1 MKFGDDIDVIE
12 SLRECIDTSTF
23 LTTIENVNK
32 GIFYKKKLRLLTD
45 SEIKILDNNG
55 NIATDWKE
63 IFVSE
68 KFKPEPIIGC
78 TFLGKAVI
86 GCLEGEVNI
95 NGIPHPSGL
104 INSTFYNVQ
113 IDDGVLVKN
122 VMTIASITIMNGAS
136 IVNCHTVSHGED
148 NHFGIGKELSL
159 AIENGGRELKIFPEI
174 NIDVARIICSRRN
187 DKKLLADYET
197 LVGEYRDKSESPW
210 SIVMQNAKIWNCA
223 KVINFFLGEGAILDN
238 VCCVKNSVII
248 SSDEEPATIEDGAYV
263 SDSVVQWGCHISTGA
278 IIRNSIFTEYSS
290 ATLNAKVLDSLIGSN
305 TEIAE
310 GEATSS
316 LVGSFVGFHH
326 QALLISAFWPEGK
339 GNISYGA
346 NIGSNHTGKEPDQE
360 IWPGEGTFFGL
371 GSSVKF
377 PTDFT
382 QGPYS
387 IIATGVLALAQK
399 MMFPFS
405 LINNPSLTI
414 SDISPGFNELIPAW
428 VLTDNIFTIWR
439 NVEKYKARNKAKRIT
454 IKYDIFRPSI
464 IDKMLDARKR
474 LNSIEQI
481 KSIYTEKEIQGLGK
495 NYMLEKNRQKAIDVY
510 AFYAK
515 YYCLNEMYRE
525 IMQLIDMR
533 KEKITAS
540 SLYAPEQKNKV
551 WQHALSIWDEL
562 VGTKDIVENL
572 KKLIDIKHDIA
583 MRVKDCKGK
592 DDVRGKKIIR
602 DYEHSHVS
610 ADNNKFVCHSFDDA
624 QRFANEVEGIIKHLA

>member
-1 MKFGDDIDVIE
+1 MKFGQDIDVIE
-12 SLRECIDTSTF
+12 CLRECIDTSTF
-23 LTTIENVNK
+23 LKTIKKVNR
-32 GIFYKKKLRLLTD
+32 GIFPESDLRNLT
-45 SEIKILDNNG
+45 SPEINHLKSNG
-55 NIATDWKE
+55 NIASSWESIRVTA
-63 IFVSE
+63 
-68 KFKPEPIIGC
+68 KFTPDPIMGC

-86 GCLEGEVNI
+86 GSLQGEVDS
-95 NGIPHPSGL
+95 GGFPHASGL
-104 INSTFYNVQ
+104 INSTFYDVQ
-113 IDDGVLVKN
+113 IDDSVLIKN
-122 VMTIASITIMNGAS
+122 VMTLSSVTVMKGAS

-159 AIENGGRELKIFPEI
+159 AIENGGREIRIFPEI

-187 DKKLLADYET
+187 DKKLLSDYDK
-197 LVGEYRDKSESPW
+197 LIDEYRDKSESPW
-210 SIVMQNAKIWNCA
+210 SIVMPEAKIWNCA
-223 KVINFFLGEGAILDN
+223 KVLNIYLGESATLDN
-238 VCCVKNSVII
+238 VCCVKNTVII
-248 SSDEEPATIEDGAYV
+248 SSKEEPATIEDGAYV
-263 SDSVVQWGCHISTGA
+263 ADSVVQWGCHITTGA
-278 IIRNSIFTEYSS
+278 TASNSIFTEYSS
-290 ATLNAKVLDSLIGSN
+290 AALNAKVLDSLIGSN

-339 GNISYGA
+339 GNVSYGA

-405 LINNPSLTI
+405 LINNPTRTFTE
-414 SDISPGFNELIPAW
+414 ISPAFNEIIPAW

-474 LNSIEQI
+474 LQEV
-481 KSIYTEKEIQGLGK
+481 KETKEVYTDRDISGLGK
-495 NYMLEKNRQKAIDVY
+495 NYMFEKVRQPAIDTY
-510 AFYAK
+510 TFYAR
-515 YYCLNEMYRE
+515 YYCLNELYRE
-525 IMQLIDMR
+525 IKRRIESGESKLNADSLFDLKQKNEIWQH
-533 KEKITAS
+533 AS
-540 SLYAPEQKNKV
+540 SL
-551 WQHALSIWDEL
+551 WSD
-562 VGTKDIVENL
+562 
-572 KKLIDIKHDIA
+572 LIKSTDIA
-583 MRVKDCKGK
+583 NCLEQLVKIKLKIADNVKNCKSK
-592 DDVRGKKIIR
+592 DDNRGMKIIR
-602 DYEHSHVS
+602 DYEHSHVK
-610 ADNNKFVCHSFDDA
+610 AEDNKFVLKSYEEAEQFERDME
-624 QRFANEVEGIIKHLA
+624 NITKYL